1 MYAISLLT
9 DADRGDHMAWG
20 AGSWM
25 WIWGPLMMI
34 GFVLLVVFLVRGMAA
49 SSAAQ
54 APSSPDPMDQARA
67 LLAER
72 YARGELSSD
81 EFDERRSRIDGTSAT

>member
-1 MYAISLLT
+1 
-9 DADRGDHMAWG
+9 
-20 AGSWM
+20 M

-34 GFVLLVVFLVRGMAA
+34 GFVIVVVFLVRGMAGG
-49 SSAAQ
+49 SAVK
-54 APSSPDPMDQARA
+54 APPSPDPMDQARA

>member
-1 MYAISLLT
+1 MYAVSLLADT
-9 DADRGDHMAWG
+9 DHEHHMAWG
-20 AGSWM
+20 ASWWM

-34 GFVLLVVFLVRGMAA
+34 GFVLLVVFLVRGLAG

-54 APSSPDPMDQARA
+54 TSSTPDPMDQARS

-72 YARGELSSD
+72 YARGELSTD
-81 EFDERRSRIDGTSAT
+81 EYDERRSRIDSPSDG